1 MFEQGKAALRVMEI
15 KGLSNSYA
23 AVTSKVFLKPYWDG
37 RVAWK
42 QQVSSDEERLGL
54 RELGK

>member
-37 RVAWK
+37 RVA
-42 QQVSSDEERLGL
+42 
-54 RELGK
+54 